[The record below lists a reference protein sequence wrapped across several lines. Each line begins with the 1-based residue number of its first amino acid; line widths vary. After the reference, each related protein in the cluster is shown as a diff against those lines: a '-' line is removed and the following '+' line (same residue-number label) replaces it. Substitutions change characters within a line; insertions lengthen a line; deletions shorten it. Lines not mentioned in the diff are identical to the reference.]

1 MLSGLAQQGLS
12 TLLSCRTVRPLGTRE
27 GQVMPEGERSQRE
40 FSKRLLWGR
49 SRMNRLEVTE
59 GLQVWKW
66 REPGNAGLPRASP
79 VQLLN
84 NINAH

>member
-1 MLSGLAQQGLS
+1 
-12 TLLSCRTVRPLGTRE
+12 
-27 GQVMPEGERSQRE
+27 MPEGERSQRG

-59 GLQVWKW
+59 GLQVVQVGGK
-66 REPGNAGLPRASP
+66 PGKAGLLRASP

-84 NINAH
+84 NINDH